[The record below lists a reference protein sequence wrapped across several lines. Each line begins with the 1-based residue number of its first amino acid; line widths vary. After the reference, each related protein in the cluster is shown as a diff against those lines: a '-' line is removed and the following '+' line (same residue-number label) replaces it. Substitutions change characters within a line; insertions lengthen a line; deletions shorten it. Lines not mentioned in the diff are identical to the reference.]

1 MRKLYLPLIV
11 LLALLVF
18 ASGVLASPSASK
30 NFVAQLSGA
39 NEVPAR
45 DTPARG
51 NTFLQLSRDG
61 TVLRYKLIVA
71 NIKNVTASHI
81 HCAAA
86 GSNGPVGATLFM
98 GTAGSGHVNGLL
110 AHGRITAPDTGNGC
124 GWTTLD
130 EVVAAMLSGSA
141 YVNVHTNDGVAPT
154 NTGPGDFPGGE
165 IRGQISESGPT
176 P

>member
-1 MRKLYLPLIV
+1 MRKLFLPLIV
-11 LLALLVF
+11 LLAMLVI

-39 NEVPAR
+39 DEVPVR
-45 DTPARG
+45 DTLARG
-51 NTFLQLSRDG
+51 NAIFHLSEDG
-61 TVLRYKLIVA
+61 TVLSYKLIAA
-71 NIKNVTASHI
+71 NINNVSASHI

-86 GSNGPVGATLFM
+86 GINGPVGLTLYV
-98 GTAGSGHVNGLL
+98 GAPASGRADGVL
-110 AHGRITAPDTGNGC
+110 ARGDKMAPDAGNGC
-124 GWTTLD
+124 GWTSLD
-130 EVVAAMLSGSA
+130 DVVTAMLSGNA
-141 YVNVHTNDGVAPT
+141 YVNVHTNDGVPPT